1 MAKRAIEQTGLIP
14 RSIIRT
20 FERFKKQLF
29 PGSEM
34 LVIQEFRISRYQ
46 VIVSVQCLLTLIFV
60 PLVVNI
66 LSKVFF
72 ITPLVDYIWNKYQNE
87 IFLNIQQQNSALVEL
102 KSFEE
107 KIYFEALLDENSA
120 LRLFDPINLP
130 NENSVI
136 SSNRPNEIKD
146 SKIKEKLQIKTF
158 EIASEYNNES
168 IQAISNLFADFLSL
182 CSLGLV
188 FIFMKPQLIILKSFL
203 AESLYSLSDT
213 TKSFLLILS
222 TDLLV
227 GFHSP
232 RGWEVFLEWFF
243 HHFGLPENQEFM
255 SLFVATFPVFLDT
268 VFKYWIFRSLNK
280 ISPSTVATYHNMIE

>member
-87 IFLNIQQQNSALVEL
+87 IFLNMQQQNSALAEL

-107 KIYFEALLDENSA
+107 KIYFEALLDESSVVND
-120 LRLFDPINLP
+120 LRLLDSIKLPTKNNL
-130 NENSVI
+130 I
-136 SSNRPNEIKD
+136 SSTLN
-146 SKIKEKLQIKTF
+146 L
-158 EIASEYNNES
+158 S
-168 IQAISNLFADFLSL
+168 IIPIP
-182 CSLGLV
+182 G
-188 FIFMKPQLIILKSFL
+188 
-203 AESLYSLSDT
+203 
-213 TKSFLLILS
+213 
-222 TDLLV
+222 
-227 GFHSP
+227 
-232 RGWEVFLEWFF
+232 
-243 HHFGLPENQEFM
+243 
-255 SLFVATFPVFLDT
+255 
-268 VFKYWIFRSLNK
+268 
-280 ISPSTVATYHNMIE
+280 